1 LPNKSV
7 RFGIKV
13 WADTDALSKYLWNF
27 EVCCGKGGNPHDD
40 DDHGDGTSSND
51 GSSADD
57 VPCSGKGE
65 GLQGRNVVKHLMQD
79 LVGKGHIVT
88 IDNFFTSVPLFLDLL
103 DKGIMATG
111 TLRGNRKYVPK
122 KMYANKITKKQ
133 DIGWIDY
140 RSTKREIYVVRFGK
154 TSRP

>member
-1 LPNKSV
+1 
-7 RFGIKV
+7 
-13 WADTDALSKYLWNF
+13 
-27 EVCCGKGGNPHDD
+27 
-40 DDHGDGTSSND
+40 
-51 GSSADD
+51 
-57 VPCSGKGE
+57 
-65 GLQGRNVVKHLMQD
+65 MQD